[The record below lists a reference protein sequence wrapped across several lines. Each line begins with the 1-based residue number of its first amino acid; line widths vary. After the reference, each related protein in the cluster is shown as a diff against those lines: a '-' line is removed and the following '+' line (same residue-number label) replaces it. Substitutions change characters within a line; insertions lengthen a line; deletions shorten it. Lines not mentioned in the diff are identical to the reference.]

1 MTVPSASE
9 VDMAGNGWTRMDIL
23 GMGCPQYI
31 GDGMPTIYGGWVAQ
45 RKVDT
50 VFANTFPL
58 HCQCSVAVLTASIT
72 DFLVF
77 FIIFSS
83 TKKIT
88 KTTKKELKIKQK
100 QTQTKTNYSCF
111 WNEMAGGEAADDKW

>member
-1 MTVPSASE
+1 MV
-9 VDMAGNGWTRMDIL
+9 GHGWIYM
-23 GMGCPQYI
+23 
-31 GDGMPTIYGGWVAQ
+31 GDGLPTIYRGWVAQ